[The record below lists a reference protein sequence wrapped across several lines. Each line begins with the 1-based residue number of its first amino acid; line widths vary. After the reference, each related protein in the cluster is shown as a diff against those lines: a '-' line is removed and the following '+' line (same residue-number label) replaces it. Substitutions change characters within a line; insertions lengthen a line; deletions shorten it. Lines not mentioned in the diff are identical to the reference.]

1 MALSEPE
8 ADFDGD
14 PVSARDALAT
24 GEGFVDAFCPPA
36 LLKCGADEGDEA
48 ITVQALVVREVE
60 GKLVLAVPASA
71 WHRKVSKRTLPKG
84 FLTKV
89 AAAEVAACAASDRGS
104 AVEGVALRVWFGL
117 VEPAAEGAL
126 EISEDV
132 ASVSFGSLPGGSP
145 ALPYVP
151 ALVAAVNDSFSF
163 ASAESGAPADATAP
177 LAARLDRLERMISS
191 LHGVK
196 VPEAKC
202 QARAKSKAAP
212 KAAARPQVVRG
223 SLDPSVAAAAK
234 AAGVPPATLAEF
246 ERLLGQSTG
255 SRFAPEPAL
264 PTATDPLEESEGEG
278 AEEDDGGAVGAAG
291 SGLPALRPTQPKES
305 SQAEQFAAAM
315 FKMMEGYSKGQAAK
329 TSALERA
336 MDGVGGGSGEGS
348 GLPAGRRNASARRAL
363 REALVSTPAEISNVI
378 EKLMQED
385 MASSAPG
392 VGVTQQTSARAW
404 LEHRSRVGPYPTAM
418 HLSWCA
424 AGALDALRAGL
435 VEQARAR
442 LNVMLMVIDQM
453 SVDKGSW
460 TLASELTLEL
470 PPPTQSF
477 RLRDQASS
485 SSGSLAY
492 SRLLD
497 ARWAEVSLTHL
508 REQMDFSERRQKLQK
523 GQAAPPNPD
532 QVSETSGEA
541 AASAPGRPPRRPQ
554 K

>member
-36 LLKCGADEGDEA
+36 LLKCGADEGDAA
-48 ITVQALVVREVE
+48 ITVQALVVREVD

-126 EISEDV
+126 EISEEV

-163 ASAESGAPADATAP
+163 GLAEWGAPADASGP
-177 LAARLDRLERMISS
+177 LTARLDRLERMISS

-196 VPEAKC
+196 VPEAKG

-212 KAAARPQVVRG
+212 KAAAKPQAVRG

-246 ERLLGQSTG
+246 ERLLGQPTG

-264 PTATDPLEESEGEG
+264 PTAAEILEESEGEG
-278 AEEDDGGAVGAAG
+278 VEEDDGAGEGAAG
-291 SGLPALRPTQPKES
+291 SGYPALRQVQPKES
-305 SQAEQFAAAM
+305 SLRSSLRPQYD
-315 FKMMEGYSKGQAAK
+315 GGL
-329 TSALERA
+329 LERA
-336 MDGVGGGSGEGS
+336 GCKDLGPREGDGRRRRWFGRGFG
-348 GLPAGRRNASARRAL
+348 PAGWKAQRI
-363 REALVSTPAEISNVI
+363 STPSPPRGIGELAGGDLECDRAADAGGHGLIGAGCRR
-378 EKLMQED
+378 D
-385 MASSAPG
+385 SADQRQG
-392 VGVTQQTSARAW
+392 VVGTSV
-404 LEHRSRVGPYPTAM
+404 SRGP
-418 HLSWCA
+418 
-424 AGALDALRAGL
+424 
-435 VEQARAR
+435 
-442 LNVMLMVIDQM
+442 
-453 SVDKGSW
+453 
-460 TLASELTLEL
+460 
-470 PPPTQSF
+470 
-477 RLRDQASS
+477 
-485 SSGSLAY
+485 
-492 SRLLD
+492 
-497 ARWAEVSLTHL
+497 L

-523 GQAAPPNPD
+523 GQAAPPNQD
-532 QVSETSGEA
+532 LVSETSGEA
-541 AASAPGRPPRRPQ
+541 AAAAPGRPPRSDP
-554 K
+554 KSLHAPPPT